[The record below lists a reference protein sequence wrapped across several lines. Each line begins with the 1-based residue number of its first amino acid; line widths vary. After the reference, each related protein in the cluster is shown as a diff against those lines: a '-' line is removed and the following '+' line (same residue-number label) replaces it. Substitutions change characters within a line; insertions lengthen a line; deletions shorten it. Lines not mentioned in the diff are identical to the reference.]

1 MSQIPFRDRVSCTV
15 EEACEATGLGR
26 TTLYKL
32 IKERRVAKKKI
43 GRRTV
48 LLVSTLLA
56 EIESSSPKQILEAPE
71 EKQRQSNV
79 TAAPTL
85 AAKGH
90 FS

>member
-48 LLVSTLLA
+48 LLVPTLLA
-56 EIESSSPKQILEAPE
+56 EIESSAPKQIVDALE
-71 EKQRQSNV
+71 KN
-79 TAAPTL
+79 AAR
-85 AAKGH
+85 AV
-90 FS
+90 